1 MEDSLLSKPG
11 NYKSLVAY
19 QKAEAI
25 YEITYYFCNKYLT
38 KGDRTIDQMI
48 QAARSG
54 KQNIAE
60 GSAAASTSSKTEIFL
75 KNVAK
80 ASLKE
85 LLEDYKDYLNTR
97 NLKIWEKGSAEFED
111 MRKKGAEHSDAGYFM
126 NIAKNSSDETIANMA
141 IILLNQTDYLMF
153 RLLERL
159 SKDFL
164 ENGGF
169 AERMKR
175 MRMESKKEN
184 ASAPTK
190 DSGVNPSA
198 SNASKGPNAHNAT
211 MEQKHF
217 IGEVEESK
225 ADNSAL
231 AVTDGV
237 SQPPQVNPN
246 IARFRR
252 HKTTLTADEYIAGIL
267 RSDTNILGQA
277 ITMVES
283 VRPEHHA
290 IAQKI
295 IEGCLPHSG
304 KSIRIGITGVPGAG
318 KSTFIE
324 ALGVKIC
331 DLNHKLAVLAVDPSS
346 ERSGGSILGDKT
358 RMENLTSHPNA
369 FVRPSPSAGSLG
381 GVARKTRETII
392 LCEAAGFDTIFVETV
407 GVGQSETAV
416 HSMVDFFLLLLVTGA
431 GDDLQGIKRGIMEMA
446 DAIAITKADGENI
459 TRADLAKTQYQ
470 NALHLFPMPKS
481 RWTPVATT
489 CSSLT
494 GAGIMNIWELITK
507 YVAHTNANGFFDY
520 NRNEQAKYWLYE
532 TINESIRNSFYQ
544 NEKIMECLPNYEQM
558 VLDNK
563 ISSFAAA
570 HELLAKYFEK

>member
-1 MEDSLLSKPG
+1 MDDSLLAKPG

-19 QKAEAI
+19 KKAEAI
-25 YEITYYFCNKYLT
+25 YEITYYFCSKYLQ

-60 GSAAASTSSKTEIFL
+60 GSSASSTSSKTEIFL
-75 KNVAK
+75 INVAK

-85 LLEDYKDYLNTR
+85 LLEDYIDYLNTR
-97 NLKIWEKGSAEFED
+97 NHSIWAKGSAEYES
-111 MRKKGAEHSDAGYFM
+111 MRKIGAEHNDAEYFM
-126 NIAKNSSDETIANMA
+126 TIAKSNPPEFIANMA
-141 IILLNQTDYLMF
+141 IILLNQTDYLLF
-153 RLLERL
+153 RLLDRL

-164 ENGGF
+164 GNGGF

-175 MRMESKKEN
+175 MRTEEKKKADGN
-184 ASAPTK
+184 TK
-190 DSGVNPSA
+190 DLKVSKDIKAISDNP
-198 SNASKGPNAHNAT
+198 AT
-211 MEQKHF
+211 KHF
-217 IGEVEESK
+217 RGEVEESK

-237 SQPPQVNPN
+237 VQPPQVNPN
-246 IARFRR
+246 ISKFRR
-252 HKTTLTADEYIAGIL
+252 HKVQHTAEEYIDGIL
-267 RSDTNILGQA
+267 RSDINILGQA

-283 VRPEHHA
+283 IRPEHQA

-304 KSIRIGITGVPGAG
+304 RSIRIGITGVPGAG

-324 ALGVKIC
+324 ALGVRIC
-331 DLNHKLAVLAVDPSS
+331 DQNHRLAVLAVDPSS

-416 HSMVDFFLLLLVTGA
+416 HSMVDFFLLLLVAGA

-459 TRADLAKTQYQ
+459 TRAELAKTQYQ
-470 NALHLFPMPKS
+470 NALHLFPTPKS
-481 RWTPVATT
+481 KWTPIATT
-489 CSSLT
+489 CSAVA
-494 GAGIMNIWELITK
+494 GNGIMEIWEMITK
-507 YVAHTNANGFFDY
+507 YIAHTNRNGFFDY

-532 TINESIRNSFYQ
+532 TINESIKNSFYR
-544 NEKIMECLPNYEQM
+544 NEKIMNILPEYEKK

-563 ISSFAAA
+563 ISSFVAAN
-570 HELLAKYFEK
+570 ELLAKYFEK